1 MAPCSSKK
9 VAVLISK
16 AAVFAAAAAACA
28 GLFWVVCVLLLTR
41 QTCPLLLL
49 MCGVG
54 ICSLCLACHAWKKGR
69 RVLSALAMA
78 VFVLAAAL
86 GGMALVVVLEP

>member
-1 MAPCSSKK
+1 MDPCSSKK

-16 AAVFAAAAAACA
+16 AAVFAAAIAACA
-28 GLFWVVCVLLLTR
+28 GLLWLVGVLLLTR
-41 QTCPLLLL
+41 QTFLLLIL
-49 MCGVG
+49 M
-54 ICSLCLACHAWKKGR
+54 LAIGFVAGGMAFLAWKRGR